1 MVRKIQ
7 LLDATLRDGGQGLE
21 DLHKNGFS
29 DKIFSEELKHN
40 IIE

>member
-21 DLHKNGFS
+21 DLHKMDFPTKFS
-29 DKIFSEELKHN
+29 QKSLN
-40 IIE
+40 IP